1 MFLFILFLLLIGLCL
16 MIYIYLTN
24 KIVLLRKQ
32 VMLLANQNDE
42 LKNKLNKIILEQKL
56 ERQKKYSDNNILVE
70 NPVIKDLD
78 EDL

>member
-1 MFLFILFLLLIGLCL
+1 

-42 LKNKLNKIILEQKL
+42 LKNKLNKLILEQKL
-56 ERQKKYSDNNILVE
+56 ERQKKYSDNNLLEE
-70 NPVIKDLD
+70 NPVTKDLD
-78 EDL
+78 EEI

>member
-1 MFLFILFLLLIGLCL
+1 
-16 MIYIYLTN
+16 
-24 KIVLLRKQ
+24 
-32 VMLLANQNDE
+32 MLLANQNDE

>member
-1 MFLFILFLLLIGLCL
+1 

-42 LKNKLNKIILEQKL
+42 LKNKLNRLILEQKL
-56 ERQKKYSDNNILVE
+56 ERQKKYSDNDLLEE
-70 NPVIKDLD
+70 NPVTKDLD
-78 EDL
+78 EEI